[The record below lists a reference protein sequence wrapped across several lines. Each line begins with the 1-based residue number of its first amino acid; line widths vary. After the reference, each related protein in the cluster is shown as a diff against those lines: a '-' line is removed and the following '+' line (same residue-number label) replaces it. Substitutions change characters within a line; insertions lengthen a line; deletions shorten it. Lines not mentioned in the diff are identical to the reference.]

1 MNIHKK
7 LVFAPSTHR
16 ISFWVV
22 LILLALSACSKDPQA
37 IDLQKYEGQ
46 WKPIDFSDW
55 TGMHNAP
62 PFISRPGKTFYLN
75 GDKISVT
82 EVTMHN
88 DTNGNLYTTSTSG
101 TFNLKYDIQSK
112 MKGEGSTILVVTEH
126 YYAYTDQGIMAF
138 QLNYKREVDFK
149 NKSGY
154 QNPNDKFDISENTIN
169 VWYYVYGGSNATI
182 QQRKLVKIQ

>member
-1 MNIHKK
+1 MNIHEK
-7 LVFAPSTHR
+7 LVFAPFAR
-16 ISFWVV
+16 RFGFY
-22 LILLALSACSKDPQA
+22 LILFLLTLSACSKDPQA

-88 DTNGNLYTTSTSG
+88 DSNGNLYTTSTSS
-101 TFNLKYDIQSK
+101 TFDLKYDIQTK
-112 MKGEGSTILVVTEH
+112 MKEEGSTVLVVTEH
-126 YYAYTDQGIMAF
+126 YYGYTDQGIMALH
-138 QLNYKREVDFK
+138 LNYNREIDFN
-149 NKSGY
+149 NKPNY
-154 QNPNDKFDISENTIN
+154 YNPNNKFDVAENTIN
-169 VWYYVYGGSNATI
+169 VWYYVYGGSTATI